1 MWGQLLGLEERK
13 EEGRK
18 RGKGEREEERKDR
31 PMDRT
36 EVGNSKNVLVPFQK
50 EKKKI
55 KACQLLVY
63 DWIAVHSY
71 LNINVSVTL
80 LE

>member
-1 MWGQLLGLEERK
+1 MEERK

-50 EKKKI
+50 EKKKN
-55 KACQLLVY
+55 KGMPTSGV
-63 DWIAVHSY
+63 
-71 LNINVSVTL
+71 
-80 LE
+80 